1 MKKKF
6 IKVTTWG
13 GETVWLNSANIVAI
27 TESKN
32 PKYRDT
38 MVILTN
44 AVDKGEG
51 QYYLVPGSP
60 EVLIGKLGEDI
71 ELF

>member
-1 MKKKF
+1 MNKF

-13 GETVWLNSANIVAI
+13 RETVWLNSGNIVAI
-27 TESKN
+27 TESKS
-32 PKYRDT
+32 KADA

-60 EVLIGKLGEDI
+60 EVLIEALGKEI
-71 ELF
+71 VLF